1 MDINAILEGA
11 RNETEQFRRRIK
23 APTRRTNIRQAM
35 IGNGGVGTTNM
46 LSHLGTNEA
55 ALKLYKAFRDTQY
68 TAIRPIATR
77 FAAQPIRVAV
87 TPRLRGSQQDRRSG
101 RVGPMAKSLDRNAR
115 ESFTKSLAN
124 HGLLRDTPE
133 GPTGASFWRKQ
144 KAFRRRMPGY
154 VKQALPTTSVVL
166 DDHEILATL
175 RRPNDYLPSS
185 TLMSLMASS
194 LMTAGKALLVYDKA
208 DRTAGSNGRMTP
220 SVYYIPMHWATPN
233 HEGAPFTSFT
243 IQPDNGGQPITVK
256 RNEFVYCSLFDP
268 ADPLGAVT
276 PLTAHAK
283 AVNTG
288 DALAQAHLSSLNNLV
303 NPSYA
308 IRAGSILNPDTGR
321 KQPVLLPPDEREK
334 IMDLFKRLSSGV
346 LKNGEPIV
354 LDALIEEVFQLGS
367 KPKELD
373 FLDSCKINDER
384 IMHGVGVS
392 SIITGFAQ
400 NANRAGSTVAHGVFY
415 DVVMNPLLGLVG
427 SAFTL
432 YLGPYYSNS
441 EYEVTVYYDAAVAD
455 DLEARKARVAI
466 FKDRLSDTEAR
477 RFMMTGHLEY
487 AEDERLDGEPEEID
501 DDSDEDE
508 LETDQP

>member
-1 MDINAILEGA
+1 MSINSILEGA
-11 RNETEQFRRRIK
+11 SNDTEQFRRRVK
-23 APTRRTNIRQAM
+23 APSRRTGIRQALV
-35 IGNGGVGTTNM
+35 GNNGVGTTSM

-55 ALKLYKAFRDTQY
+55 ALKLYRAFRDTQY

-77 FAAQPIRVAV
+77 FAAAPIRVAV
-87 TPRLRGSQQDRRSG
+87 TPRVRSSQQDRRSG
-101 RVGPMAKSLDRNAR
+101 RVGPMAKSLSPR
-115 ESFTKSLAN
+115 ERTSFTKALQEQ
-124 HGLLRDTPE
+124 GLLRDAAE
-133 GPTGASFWRKQ
+133 GGQSEGFWRRQ
-144 KAFRRRMPGY
+144 KALRRTMPLY

-166 DDHEILATL
+166 DDHEVLATL
-175 RRPNDYLPSS
+175 RRPNDYMPSS
-185 TLMSLMASS
+185 TLMSLVASS

-208 DRTAGSNGRMTP
+208 DRTAGSSGRMTP
-220 SVYYIPMHWATPN
+220 SVYYVPMHWATPN

-243 IQPDNGGQPITVK
+243 IQPDNGGKPVEVK

-283 AVNTG
+283 SVNTG

-308 IRAGSILNPDTGR
+308 IRAGSVLDPNTGK
-321 KQPVLLPPDEREK
+321 KQPVLLPAEEREK
-334 IMDLFKRLSSGV
+334 LMELFKRVSSGV
-346 LKNGEPIV
+346 LKNGEPLI
-354 LDALIEEVFQLGS
+354 LDALIDEVFQLGS

-373 FLDSCKINDER
+373 FLASCKVNDDR

-432 YLGPYYSNS
+432 YLGPYYSNE
-441 EYEVTVYYDAAVAD
+441 EYEVTIYYDAAVAD
-455 DLEARKARVAI
+455 DLEARKARVAL
-466 FKDRLSDTEAR
+466 FKERLTDDEAR

-487 AEDERLDGEPEEID
+487 AEDDRLDGEPED
-501 DDSDEDE
+501 SGSDESEED
-508 LETDQP
+508 DVDKN